1 MLLCSLE
8 PDKRYAAIHPN
19 VQEIDTDRLSIILS
33 KNIILITL
41 KEIKNLYW
49 VRHGLSFNERKLS
62 EKTVLSQKECD
73 IWKSVKIECRN
84 SLSFFSIIQLKFK
97 VSTWVSE
104 GSVVMKSNTCSVA
117 LMENYFVSY
126 FCWIYF
132 VLLVREVFR

>member
-49 VRHGLSFNERKLS
+49 VRHGHPFNERKLS

>member
-19 VQEIDTDRLSIILS
+19 VQEIDTDRLSIILW

-49 VRHGLSFNERKLS
+49 VRHGHPFNERKLS